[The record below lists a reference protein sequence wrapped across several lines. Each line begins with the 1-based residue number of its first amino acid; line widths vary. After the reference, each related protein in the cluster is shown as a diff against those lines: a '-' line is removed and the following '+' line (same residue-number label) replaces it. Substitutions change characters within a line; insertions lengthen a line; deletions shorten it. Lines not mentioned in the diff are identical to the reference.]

1 MNALGKLRIG
11 QATLNLQIF
20 LKTQSL
26 SNQVSYFRNYS
37 TKHVKIIIFLFF
49 LLFLLSNIYKNFN
62 ANSLIFGLL
71 FTLNQIMEAEMFIGV
86 PKEIKN
92 HEYRVGMT
100 PTAVRELTHHGHEVI
115 VEANAGSGIGIDDR
129 AYEAVGATVVGTAAE
144 IFEEA
149 DMIVKVKE
157 PQRSECKMLREGQIL
172 FTYLHLAP
180 DPEQTKLLV
189 ESGCIAIAYETVTD
203 SKGGLPLLAP
213 MSEVAGRMSI
223 QAGAY
228 CLEKAHGGAGVLM
241 GGVPGVA
248 PAEVVVIGGGVV
260 GTNAAM
266 MAFGM
271 GAHITVLDRSI
282 DRLRKLDSEFG
293 NQLNTIYS
301 TVHAVEKYVLN
312 ADLVVGAVLVPGAA
326 APKLVTD
333 EMIKKMRPGSA
344 VVDVAIDQGGCFETS
359 HPTTHADPTYVVDDV
374 VHYCVANMP
383 GGVARTSTFALNNA
397 TLPFIMAL
405 ANKGYAQAL
414 LDDPHFL
421 EGLNVHIGNVTY
433 EAVANDLGY
442 AYQSAEDALG

>member
-1 MNALGKLRIG
+1 
-11 QATLNLQIF
+11 
-20 LKTQSL
+20 
-26 SNQVSYFRNYS
+26 
-37 TKHVKIIIFLFF
+37 
-49 LLFLLSNIYKNFN
+49 
-62 ANSLIFGLL
+62 
-71 FTLNQIMEAEMFIGV
+71 MEAAMLIGV

-100 PTAVRELTHHGHEVI
+100 PTAVRELIHHGHKVI
-115 VEANAGSGIGIDDR
+115 VETNAGMGIGMDDGT
-129 AYEAVGATVVGTAAE
+129 YEAVGATVLGTAAE
-144 IFEEA
+144 VFEKA

-157 PQRSECKMLREGQIL
+157 PQPGECKMLREGQIL

-203 SKGGLPLLAP
+203 RKGGLPLLAP

-223 QAGAY
+223 QAGAS
-228 CLEKAHGGAGVLM
+228 CMEKAHGGAGVLM

-260 GTNAAM
+260 GTNAVM
-266 MAFGM
+266 MAMGM
-271 GAHITVLDRSI
+271 GAHVTVLDRSI
-282 DRLRKLDSEFG
+282 DRMRELDTEFG
-293 NQLNTIYS
+293 SHLNTIYS
-301 TVHAVEKYVLN
+301 TVDAIENYVLA

-326 APKLVTD
+326 APKLVSA
-333 EMIKKMRPGSA
+333 EMIKNMHAGS
-344 VVDVAIDQGGCFETS
+344 VIVDVAIDQGGCFETS
-359 HPTTHADPTYVVDDV
+359 HATTHADPTYIVDDV

-397 TLPFIMAL
+397 TLPFTTAL

-421 EGLNVHIGNVTY
+421 EGLNVHTGNVTY
-433 EAVANDLGY
+433 KAVADDLGY
-442 AYQSAEDALG
+442 AYQPAKEALG